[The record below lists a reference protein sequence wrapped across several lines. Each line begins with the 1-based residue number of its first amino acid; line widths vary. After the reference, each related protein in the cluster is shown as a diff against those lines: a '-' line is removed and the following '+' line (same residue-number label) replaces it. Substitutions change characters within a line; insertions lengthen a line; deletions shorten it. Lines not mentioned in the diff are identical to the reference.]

1 MSMGRLIAPCSGNC
15 SRGRHDRAADRR
27 RRPVAEPRADDVN
40 DEQPPTLP
48 DPVSTHRVVA
58 LIRQV
63 AGIDVADPNANLL
76 ATGIIDSLA
85 FVSLLLA
92 IEQEFAVSI
101 DVNSLDLD
109 DFTSVQRITGFIRV
123 QVAGSSLSIA
133 GEPPRQD
140 GT

>member
-1 MSMGRLIAPCSGNC
+1 M
-15 SRGRHDRAADRR
+15 
-27 RRPVAEPRADDVN
+27 EPRTDDVN
-40 DEQPPTLP
+40 AEEPPTLP
-48 DPVSTHRVVA
+48 DPVPTHRVVA

-92 IEQEFAVSI
+92 VEQEFAVSI

-109 DFTSVQRITGFIRV
+109 DFTSVQRITEFIRL

-140 GT
+140 GI

>member
-1 MSMGRLIAPCSGNC
+1 M
-15 SRGRHDRAADRR
+15 
-27 RRPVAEPRADDVN
+27 EPRTDDVN
-40 DEQPPTLP
+40 AEEPPTLP
-48 DPVSTHRVVA
+48 DPVPTHRVVA

>member
-1 MSMGRLIAPCSGNC
+1 MTVQPQ
-15 SRGRHDRAADRR
+15 
-27 RRPVAEPRADDVN
+27 PDDVTA
-40 DEQPPTLP
+40 EQSATLP
-48 DPVSTHRVVA
+48 EPVPTQRVVA

-63 AGIDVADPNANLL
+63 AGIDVEDPNADLL

-92 IEQEFAVSI
+92 IEQEFAVSV

-109 DFTSVQRITGFIRV
+109 DFQSVERITRFIRL

-133 GEPPRQD
+133 GEPPRPD

>member
-1 MSMGRLIAPCSGNC
+1 
-15 SRGRHDRAADRR
+15 
-27 RRPVAEPRADDVN
+27 
-40 DEQPPTLP
+40 
-48 DPVSTHRVVA
+48 
-58 LIRQV
+58 
-63 AGIDVADPNANLL
+63 
-76 ATGIIDSLA
+76 
-85 FVSLLLA
+85 VSLLLA

>member
-1 MSMGRLIAPCSGNC
+1 M
-15 SRGRHDRAADRR
+15 
-27 RRPVAEPRADDVN
+27 N

-101 DVNSLDLD
+101 DVSSLDLD

-123 QVAGSSLSIA
+123 QVAGSSLSVA